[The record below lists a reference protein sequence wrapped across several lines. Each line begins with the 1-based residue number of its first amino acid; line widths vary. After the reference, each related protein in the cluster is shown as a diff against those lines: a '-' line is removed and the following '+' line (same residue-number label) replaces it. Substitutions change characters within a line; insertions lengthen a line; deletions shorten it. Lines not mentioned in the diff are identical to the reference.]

1 MVEHLMAWARCSL
14 IPMYSSRNKKAFEGC
29 NFRPD
34 IVWELP
40 DITVMLECDQD
51 AHRDYDKDKETERM
65 EDLMA
70 AARGKAV
77 MIRFNPS
84 LAGTT
89 MPFKY
94 TTLMVILAD
103 VFLRKDKY
111 TVTGMSLIYVLYPNK
126 PFIWYPASSLDGV
139 VAGKRMRVEP
149 DIEEQD

>member
-1 MVEHLMAWARCSL
+1 MAWARCSL

-51 AHRDYDKDKETERM
+51 AHRDYNKDKEVERM

-70 AARGKAV
+70 AARGNAV
-77 MIRFNPS
+77 MIRFNPN
-84 LAGTT
+84 LAGAT

-103 VFLRKDKY
+103 VFMKKQEY
-111 TVTGMSLIYVLYPNK
+111 IGTGRALIYLFYSKKNLV
-126 PFIWYPASSLDGV
+126 WYPASSPDVDVG
-139 VAGKRMRVEP
+139 GQQERVEP
-149 DIEEQD
+149 DVGEQD